1 MEEVNTDVDTATSNN
16 FIYFFVIVVLVVIFF
31 LRKLL
36 TKPQV
41 PRRIENNNNV
51 ATTTPAQDPT
61 TSEDLRNKRLR
72 RYKLTTSEP
81 MIIQPTARTE
91 PRVNESVTEPVRTQH
106 EVNNEFLT
114 RVSETQKSNNE
125 LNNNNDNTSTGNN
138 NSNATASTSDGN
150 GSDHSRDNNINE
162 ASDSTKTE
170 SLRTDEDAQLT
181 PVKVKS
187 PAQLLHERLLE
198 IFRVSLTGASKDR
211 AHLPGLSDELTDSAS
226 DTLTPAHVDSLL
238 LERLAQFTA
247 SREAIEYLVRS
258 FNRARDQLTGRTWS
272 TAEHV
277 TTVERSIATYLGLV
291 LQDTSLLSPLCE
303 QNTVTWP
310 ILEELL
316 LADASSSMSR
326 YSGDYELQVSSTLL
340 ALVADQHGDT
350 LDHVIHP
357 LVSDL
362 ARKIARGALVDTH
375 SLSIAAIFLRLFG
388 CHPAL
393 AACIKRHVAWSPTR
407 FMNGRQFELE
417 SLLGPVLSLCAYKQ
431 FAVAQQYFPQRGQVT
446 RTQLLAAFTQ
456 LRAMSHSL
464 HTSLTGTLTQVIKM
478 ERKLRDNQASES
490 VLQSVVALCQQNK
503 SRSQLGHLM
512 NRQVTTSSD
521 GLFLNLTAVM
531 LHLSQP
537 FTDLKLD
544 KHGSIEVDFLQ
555 HNTLGLQYG
564 AETKLTTSEARDTPA
579 VPAPHSFVTQCFFTT
594 LQVLHTGLASS
605 CESYLQFVQ
614 QLIHMQERRA
624 QLNATRAEWSG
635 HAMMAAM
642 NEQQLTALAQ
652 QIDNLAVMK
661 LTMDAQLLDPALLLH
676 ALQFYS
682 FTARWLMHL
691 ADQHVPA
698 LALVPEY
705 LVDDLASFVLFVLKM
720 QAAVR
725 AQDLEDVYQLH
736 LPPQHY
742 HHLVAFIVKFLAP
755 LAGQQH
761 GISSPY
767 LRGKLVQV
775 LWEMTALYR
784 HLDED
789 GAELPSRARLSWE
802 SDPLQDQTPRT
813 VLHGLL
819 DVYIDIERT
828 GRASQFYD
836 KFFVRRHIA
845 KLLLAL
851 LAERLSASTT
861 NEYPSE
867 FRAVMHDEH
876 RFMHFLNMIMND
888 AMYLLEELM
897 SKLPR
902 IREIELMME
911 DRDQWAQHDAQ
922 HRTELQQELHNETN
936 QMTTFSLLAHDTLK
950 LLVVVTKLDDGSSV
964 LHRAEVLERL
974 AVLVNYFTRQ
984 LVGPNAARLAV
995 QPHRRARFSPG
1006 ELLTRLALI
1015 AIGIRSEDFVRAVV
1029 RDSRAFDL
1037 RTWQRVSEVLKGKN
1051 LLSSEQMQS
1060 FDQVLRA
1067 IEEEAVQAR
1076 EDELDVS
1083 DAPDEFLDPLLSTL
1097 MNDPVVLPSG
1107 MTIDRTVIVRHL
1119 LTSPNDPFNRQ
1130 PLTLDMLQPNVELKQ
1145 RIDDWKAEKLRQKQ
1159 QAKNNNGAE

>member
-1 MEEVNTDVDTATSNN
+1 V
-16 FIYFFVIVVLVVIFF
+16 
-31 LRKLL
+31 
-36 TKPQV
+36 
-41 PRRIENNNNV
+41 
-51 ATTTPAQDPT
+51 QDQT
-61 TSEDLRNKRLR
+61 TSEELRNKRLR
-72 RYKLTTSEP
+72 RYKLTTEP
-81 MIIQPTARTE
+81 IIAQPTARTE
-91 PRVNESVTEPVRTQH
+91 ATSVTSDTTVRSYQ
-106 EVNNEFLT
+106 ERNEQFLT
-114 RVSETQKSNNE
+114 RVSLETGKPSTVHVGESSAEHITGNASSNDSAS
-125 LNNNNDNTSTGNN
+125 NNNNN
-138 NSNATASTSDGN
+138 NSPSEVKSAVLS
-150 GSDHSRDNNINE
+150 
-162 ASDSTKTE
+162 E
-170 SLRTDEDAQLT
+170 SGQDQEGQVT
-181 PVKVKS
+181 PVKVKT

-198 IFRVSLTGASKDR
+198 IFRVSVTGASKDR
-211 AHLPGLSDELTDSAS
+211 THLPGLSDELTHSAG
-226 DTLTPAHVDSLL
+226 DTLTPSHVDSLL
-238 LERLAQFTA
+238 LERLAHFTT
-247 SREAIEYLVRS
+247 SRDAIEYLVRS

-272 TAEHV
+272 TPEHV

-291 LQDTSLLSPLCE
+291 LQDTSLLSPNCE

-316 LADASSSMSR
+316 LADANSSMSR
-326 YSGDYELQVSSTLL
+326 YSGDYDLQVSSALL
-340 ALVADQHGDT
+340 ALIAEQHGDT

-357 LVSDL
+357 LVGDL
-362 ARKIARGALVDTH
+362 ARKIARGALADTH
-375 SLSIAAIFLRLFG
+375 SLSIAAIFLRLFS
-388 CHPAL
+388 CHAAL
-393 AACIKRHVAWSPTR
+393 AASIKRHAGWSPTR

-417 SLLGPVLSLCAYKQ
+417 SLLGPVLALCSYKQ
-431 FAVAQQYFPQRGQVT
+431 FAVAQQYFPQRAQVT
-446 RTQLLAAFTQ
+446 RPQLTAAFTQ
-456 LRAMSHSL
+456 LRALLHSL
-464 HTSLTGTLTQVIKM
+464 HTSAAGTLTQVLKM
-478 ERKLRDNQASES
+478 ERKLPSVDSEG
-490 VLQSVVALCQQNK
+490 VLETVVALCHQNK

-512 NRQVTTSSD
+512 TRQVTTCSD

-531 LHLSQP
+531 LKLSQP
-537 FTDLKLD
+537 FTELKLD
-544 KHGSIEVDFLQ
+544 KHSSIEVEFLQ
-555 HNTLGLQYG
+555 QNSLGLQYSS
-564 AETKLTTSEARDTPA
+564 ETKLIVRESTDDSADVPPA
-579 VPAPHSFVTQCFFTT
+579 THSFVTQCFFTT

-605 CESYLQFVQ
+605 CEAYLQFVQ
-614 QLIHMQERRA
+614 QLIQLQERRA

-635 HAMMAAM
+635 HAMMNAM
-642 NEQQLTALAQ
+642 NEQQLAALAQ

-661 LTMDAQLLDPALLLH
+661 LTMDAQLLDPELLQH

-691 ADQHVPA
+691 AEQRRSA

-725 AQDLEDVYQLH
+725 AQDVEDVYQLH
-736 LPPQHY
+736 FPPQHY

-761 GISSPY
+761 GINSPY

-802 SDPLQDQTPRT
+802 SDPLQDQSART

-851 LAERLSASTT
+851 LAERLNASST

-876 RFMHFLNMIMND
+876 RFMHFINMIMND

-911 DRDQWAQHDAQ
+911 DRDQWAQREAQ
-922 HRTELQQELHNETN
+922 HRTELQQELHTETM

-1015 AIGIRSEDFVRAVV
+1015 AIGIRSADFVRAVV
-1029 RDSRAFDL
+1029 RDTRAFDL
-1037 RTWQRVSEVLKGKN
+1037 RTWQRVSEVLNSKT
-1051 LLSSEQMQS
+1051 LLNSEQAQS
-1060 FDQVLRA
+1060 FEQVLRA
-1067 IEEEAVQAR
+1067 IEEEAAQAR
-1076 EDELDVS
+1076 EDELDLS
-1083 DAPDEFLDPLLSTL
+1083 DAPDEFLDPLLSTV
-1097 MNDPVVLPSG
+1097 MNDPVLLPSG
-1107 MTIDRTVIVRHL
+1107 MTIDRTVITRHL
-1119 LTSPNDPFNRQ
+1119 MTSPNDPFNRQ
-1130 PLTLDMLQPNVELKQ
+1130 PLTLDMLKSDVALKQ
-1145 RIDDWKAEKLRQKQ
+1145 RIDEWKAEKQRQK
-1159 QAKNNNGAE
+1159 QAKNNNDDSAH